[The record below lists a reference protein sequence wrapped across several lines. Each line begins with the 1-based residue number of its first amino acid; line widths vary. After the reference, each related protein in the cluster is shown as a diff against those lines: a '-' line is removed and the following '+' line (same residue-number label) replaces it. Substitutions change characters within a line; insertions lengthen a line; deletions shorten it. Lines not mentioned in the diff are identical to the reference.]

1 MSIYTNIS
9 FICDAVSLANSLK
22 SVESKCD
29 VPAKTISHLFCRLLA
44 EPVSSESVESH
55 PETSHF
61 LSEDSPQSR
70 CQLDAT
76 FTFELK
82 SKFVKQ
88 SWIGKRYHS
97 SCSLSPLLPVP
108 CGRNVQPSHSSPRT
122 DHRIKRPEEQS
133 QKSKEKLVISINKHP
148 EPCASCP

>member
-9 FICDAVSLANSLK
+9 FICDAVSFANSLK

-108 CGRNVQPSHSSPRT
+108 CGRNVQPSHVL
-122 DHRIKRPEEQS
+122 
-133 QKSKEKLVISINKHP
+133 LVLTI
-148 EPCASCP
+148 A